1 MNVTAVVRLI
11 QCILIIWRIQA
22 MGKQVMNVA
31 KGIGMGVLAGT
42 AVAAVSAKVL
52 SGGRK
57 KSSSMRKTA
66 GKAMHTMSNLMGDM
80 EKLLR

>member
-1 MNVTAVVRLI
+1 MDGGGTPDPMYSDHLEDPSY
-11 QCILIIWRIQA
+11 
-22 MGKQVMNVA
+22 GKQVMNVA

-57 KSSSMRKTA
+57 KSGSMRKTA

>member
-1 MNVTAVVRLI
+1 
-11 QCILIIWRIQA
+11 
-22 MGKQVMNVA
+22 MGKQVTNVA

-57 KSSSMRKTA
+57 KSGAIRKTA
-66 GKAMHTMSNLMGDM
+66 GEAMHTMSNLMGDM
-80 EKLLR
+80 ERLLR

>member
-1 MNVTAVVRLI
+1 
-11 QCILIIWRIQA
+11 
-22 MGKQVMNVA
+22 
-31 KGIGMGVLAGT
+31 MGVLAGT